1 MAAQAAAQAVDTT
14 NPLHITDS
22 QQVIRTKTMVVRQ
35 ILHTIIISKI
45 MARRIQSLEIRTVD
59 LTHTKISMET
69 LDTAA
74 YL

>member
-35 ILHTIIISKI
+35 ILHLIIISKI
-45 MARRIQSLEIRTVD
+45 MARRIQSLEILTVD